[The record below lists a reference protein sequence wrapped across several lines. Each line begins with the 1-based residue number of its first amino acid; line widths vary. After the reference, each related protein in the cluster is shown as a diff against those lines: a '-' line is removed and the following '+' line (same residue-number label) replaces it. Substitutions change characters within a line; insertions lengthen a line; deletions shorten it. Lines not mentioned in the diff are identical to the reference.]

1 MFQNYDGKQLENR
14 SEIQALS
21 MNLKSIREL
30 EKSAN
35 AGYYPKI
42 NVSVSHNEYYDGLQ
56 MIDHKIK
63 KIIKILQK

>member
-1 MFQNYDGKQLENR
+1 
-14 SEIQALS
+14 

-42 NVSVSHNEYYDGLQ
+42 NASVSHNKYLMVLQ
-56 MIDHKIK
+56 MID
-63 KIIKILQK
+63 QKGKDNQNIAK